1 MPYLLALDEGT
12 TSARAAVYDE
22 QAQRGSLES
31 VSFNLNYPHP
41 GWVEVDADVVW
52 GAQLSATRRVLDV
65 SKINA
70 KEILALGITN
80 QRETTVVW
88 EAATGRPV
96 GPAIVWQCR
105 RTAAFCEEL
114 SRGPKKAMIEQR
126 TGLVIDAYFSG
137 SKLRWLLEQT
147 PDGRARAANGELL
160 FGTIDTWLIW
170 KLTEG
175 KVHVTDT
182 TNASRTMLMNLETGE
197 WDEELLRI
205 FDIPRVMMPK
215 IVGSRE
221 VVGVTSGDLFG
232 AEIPI
237 AGIAGDQQAA
247 LFGQACF
254 HPGLTKNTYGTGC
267 FALMQTGSQR
277 PVSANRLLATRAACA
292 ESDPRYALEGSVF
305 VGGAAMQFLRD
316 NLGLFGDV
324 TLTGELAAT
333 TPDTGGVYL
342 VPAFT
347 GMGAPYW
354 DPDAR
359 GLISGLTRATSRAQI
374 IRAGLESIAY
384 QSYDLFEAMKADT
397 GQALKELRVDGG
409 AASNDFLMQFQA
421 DLLDC
426 PVVRPVDIESTALGA
441 CYLAALGIGHFLE
454 PSELEGFWRIEKRFE
469 PAMRPAQREALLD
482 GWTSAVRK
490 ARS

>member
-1 MPYLLALDEGT
+1 MSYLLALDEGT

-22 QAQRGSLES
+22 QAQRRSMES
-31 VSFNLNYPHP
+31 VSFNLNYPHD

-52 GAQLSATRRVLDV
+52 GAQLAATRRVLDV
-65 SKINA
+65 SKVDP
-70 KEILALGITN
+70 KEIIAIGITN

-88 EAATGRPV
+88 EKSTGRPV
-96 GPAIVWQCR
+96 GPGIVWQCR

-114 SRGPKKAMIEQR
+114 SRGPHKQMIEER

-137 SKLRWLLEQT
+137 SKLRWLLEHT
-147 PDGRARAANGELL
+147 AEGRARAANGELL
-160 FGTIDTWLIW
+160 FGTIDSWLIW
-170 KLTEG
+170 KLTKG

-205 FDIPRVMMPK
+205 FEIPRAMMPK
-215 IVGSRE
+215 IVGSQE
-221 VVGVTSGDLFG
+221 VVGVTSGALFG

-237 AGIAGDQQAA
+237 AGIAGDQQSA

-254 HPGLTKNTYGTGC
+254 RPGLTKNTYGTGC

-277 PVSANRLLATRAACA
+277 PLSANRLLATRAAC
-292 ESDPRYALEGSVF
+292 ERNDPRYALEGSVF

-324 TLTGELAAT
+324 TLTGELALT

-359 GLISGLTRATSRAQI
+359 GLICGLTRSTSRAQL

-409 AASNDFLMQFQA
+409 AAANDFLMQFQA
-421 DLLDC
+421 DLLGC
-426 PVVRPVDIESTALGA
+426 PVVRPMDIESTALGA
-441 CYLAALGIGHFLE
+441 CYLAALGIGHFKKT
-454 PSELEGFWRIEKRFE
+454 SELEGFWRIEKRFE
-469 PAMRPAQREALLD
+469 PSMRPEERGVLLE
-482 GWTSAVRK
+482 GWRSAVGK

>member
-22 QAQRGSLES
+22 QAQRRSMES
-31 VSFNLNYPHP
+31 VSFNLNYPHD

-52 GAQLSATRRVLDV
+52 GAQLAATRRVLDV
-65 SKINA
+65 SKIDP
-70 KEILALGITN
+70 KEIIALGITN

-88 EAATGRPV
+88 EKATGRPV
-96 GPAIVWQCR
+96 GPGIVWQCR

-114 SRGPKKAMIEQR
+114 SRGPHKQMIEAR

-197 WDEELLRI
+197 WDDELLRI
-205 FDIPRVMMPK
+205 FEIPRAMMPK
-215 IVGSRE
+215 IVGSQE
-221 VVGVTSGDLFG
+221 VVGVTSGALFG

-267 FALMQTGSQR
+267 FALMQTGPKR
-277 PVSANRLLATRAACA
+277 PVSAHRLLATRAACGA
-292 ESDPRYALEGSVF
+292 DAARYALEGSVF

-359 GLISGLTRATSRAQI
+359 GLICGLTRSSSRAQI

-409 AASNDFLMQFQA
+409 AAANDFLMQFQA
-421 DLLDC
+421 DLLGC
-426 PVVRPVDIESTALGA
+426 PVVRPMDIESTALGA
-441 CYLAALGIGHFLE
+441 CYLAALGIGHFKE
-454 PSELEGFWRIEKRFE
+454 TSELEGFWRIEKRFE
-469 PAMRPAQREALLD
+469 PSMRPAERGVLLD
-482 GWTSAVRK
+482 GWRNAVGK

>member
-22 QAQRGSLES
+22 QAQRRSLES

-52 GAQLSATRRVLDV
+52 GAQLAAARRVLDV
-65 SKINA
+65 SKIEPR
-70 KEILALGITN
+70 EIIALGITN

-88 EAATGRPV
+88 EKATGRPV

-105 RTAAFCEEL
+105 RTASFCEEL
-114 SRGPKKAMIEQR
+114 SRGPNKRLIEER

-137 SKLRWLLEQT
+137 SKLRWLLEHT
-147 PDGRARAANGELL
+147 PDGRARAADGELL
-160 FGTIDTWLIW
+160 FGTIDAWLIW
-170 KLTEG
+170 KLTGG

-197 WDEELLRI
+197 WDEELLQI

-215 IVGSRE
+215 IVGSCE

-232 AEIPI
+232 AEIPV

-267 FALMQTGSQR
+267 FALMQTGARR

-292 ESDPRYALEGSVF
+292 ASDPRYALEGSVF

-324 TLTGELAAT
+324 TLTGEIAAS

-359 GLISGLTRATSRAQI
+359 GLISGLTRASSRAQI

-409 AASNDFLMQFQA
+409 AAANDFLMQFQA
-421 DLLDC
+421 DLLGC
-426 PVVRPVDIESTALGA
+426 PVVRPMDIESTALGA
-441 CYLAALGIGHFLE
+441 CYLAALGIGHFQE
-454 PSELEGFWRIEKRFE
+454 TSDLEGFWRIEKRFE
-469 PAMRPAQREALLD
+469 PAMRPAQRVALLD
-482 GWTSAVRK
+482 GWRTAVGK

>member
-22 QAQRGSLES
+22 QAQRIAIEA
-31 VSFNLNYPHP
+31 VSFNLNYPNP

-52 GAQLSATRRVLDV
+52 GSQLSAARRVLDA
-65 SKINA
+65 SKVDA
-70 KEILALGITN
+70 REILAVGIAN
-80 QRETTVVW
+80 QRETTVIW
-88 EAATGRPV
+88 EKATGRPV

-105 RTAAFCEEL
+105 RTASFCDEL
-114 SRGPKKAMIEQR
+114 ARGPYSKYIEQT

-137 SKLRWLLEQT
+137 SKICWLLENT
-147 PDGRARAANGELL
+147 SDGMARAANGELL

-170 KLTEG
+170 KLTDG

-182 TNASRTMLMNLETGE
+182 TNASRTMLMDLETGK
-197 WDEELLRI
+197 WDPELLRI
-205 FDIPRVMMPK
+205 FEIPAAILPK
-215 IVGSRE
+215 ITGSSE
-221 VVGVTSGDLFG
+221 VVGVTSADLFG

-254 HPGLTKNTYGTGC
+254 RPGLTKNTYGTGC
-267 FALMQTGSQR
+267 FALMQTGSKR
-277 PVSANRLLATRAACA
+277 PVSANRLLATRAACEQA
-292 ESDPRYALEGSVF
+292 HPYYALEGSVF

-324 TLTGELAAT
+324 NLTEELAT
-333 TPDTGGVYL
+333 SVPDSGGVYM

-354 DPDAR
+354 DPEVR
-359 GLISGLTRATSRAQI
+359 GIICGLTRASTRAQI

-384 QSYDLFEAMKADT
+384 QSYDLFEAMRGDT
-397 GQALKELRVDGG
+397 GQPPKELRVDGG
-409 AASNDFLMQFQA
+409 ASANDFLMQFQA

-441 CYLAALGIGHFLE
+441 AYLAALGIGHFRE
-454 PSELEGFWRIEKRFE
+454 TSELEGFWRIEKCFE
-469 PAMRPAQREALLD
+469 PKIRSSDRNSLLD
-482 GWTSAVRK
+482 GWRSAVGK
-490 ARS
+490 ARH